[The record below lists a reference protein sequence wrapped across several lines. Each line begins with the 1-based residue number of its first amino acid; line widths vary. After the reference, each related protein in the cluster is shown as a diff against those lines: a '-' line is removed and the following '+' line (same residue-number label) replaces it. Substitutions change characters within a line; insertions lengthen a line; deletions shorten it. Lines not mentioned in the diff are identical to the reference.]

1 MTSKLD
7 EDELI
12 ARARHGD
19 REAFAD
25 LYQRYL
31 PMIYAYVR
39 ARVFNDPDAED
50 LTEQVFLRAFQSLAR
65 YRPRGWPYSAFL
77 YRIARHQVIDH
88 VRRSRREAAVE
99 ALDQPAQARLS
110 TDEVL
115 IRQED
120 RRRLQLALD
129 RLPADYQEVIRLRL
143 LLSLPTATAAAWLG
157 RSEGAVRVLLH
168 RAVLALRREL
178 GVSHD

>member
-1 MTSKLD
+1 MLD

-12 ARARHGD
+12 ARARKGD

-39 ARVFNDPDAED
+39 ARVFDDRDAED
-50 LTEQVFLRAFQSLAR
+50 LTEQVFLRAFQALDR
-65 YRPRGWPYSAFL
+65 YRGRGWPYSAFL
-77 YRIARHQVIDH
+77 YRVARNLVIDH
-88 VRRSRREAAVE
+88 FRRVRPTLSPEATDE
-99 ALDQPAQARLS
+99 QPDPAPSA
-110 TDEVL
+110 DEVL
-115 IRQED
+115 IKRED
-120 RRRLQLALD
+120 RHRLQQALS

-157 RSEGAVRVLLH
+157 RSEGAVRVLLF
-168 RAVLALRREL
+168 RALKAMRREL
-178 GVSHD
+178 GVEHD

>member
-1 MTSKLD
+1 MLN

-12 ARARHGD
+12 ARARRGD

-39 ARVFNDPDAED
+39 ARVFSDPDAED

-77 YRIARHQVIDH
+77 YRIARHLVIDH
-88 VRRSRREAAVE
+88 VRRSRREATVE
-99 ALDQPAQARLS
+99 MTGEPAEARPS
-110 TDEVL
+110 TDDVL

-120 RRRLQLALD
+120 GRRLLLALD

-143 LLSLPTATAAAWLG
+143 LLALPTATAAVWLG

-168 RAVLALRREL
+168 RALQALRREL
-178 GVSHD
+178 GVTHDG

>member
-1 MTSKLD
+1 MLD

-31 PMIYAYVR
+31 PMMYAYVR
-39 ARVFNDPDAED
+39 ARVFDDRDAED
-50 LTEQVFLRAFQSLAR
+50 LTEQVFLRAFQTLGR

-77 YRIARHQVIDH
+77 YRVARNLVIDH
-88 VRRSRREAAVE
+88 VRRARPALPAEAAE
-99 ALDQPAQARLS
+99 AHPDPAPSA
-110 TDEVL
+110 DEVL
-115 IRQED
+115 IQREE
-120 RRRLQLALD
+120 RHRLQQALA

-143 LLSLPTATAAAWLG
+143 LLSLPTATVAAWLG
-157 RSEGAVRVLLH
+157 RSEGAVRVLLF
-168 RAVLALRREL
+168 RAVQALRRQL
-178 GVSHD
+178 GAEHE

>member
-1 MTSKLD
+1 MLD

-65 YRPRGWPYSAFL
+65 YQPRGWPYSAFL
-77 YRIARHQVIDH
+77 YRIARHLVIDH
-88 VRRSRREAAVE
+88 VRHSRKDAMVE
-99 ALDQPAQARLS
+99 ALDPPAEARPS
-110 TDEVL
+110 TDELL
-115 IRQED
+115 IQQED
-120 RRRLQLALD
+120 RRRLQRALD

-168 RAVLALRREL
+168 RAVQALRREL
-178 GVSHD
+178 GVTHDR